1 MICNYFQFLLPSIM
15 FICCC
20 YFGALNTLDFVF
32 QGNSFL
38 RCSSYE
44 YIVIKD
50 WLKLLSSNVSCNNQ
64 TNRFPNNTVLK
75 VYKSL
80 TSLVCDDLTKQTR
93 ISSNITPLLPP
104 STKNKSTSED
114 IQQFRGTVNVD
125 KDTYSFE
132 PSLESTS
139 SNVTIHYK
147 NLHWSS
153 NFSYT
158 LYLTFDKQPIMCR
171 IELNISD
178 TVNNGK
184 CVNDGAGKALI
195 HCYYDPQSTSKL
207 LLTQVNWTQLDSFRA
222 DEFYYAS
229 NWTVQ
234 GGYYIN
240 LLSLKTTST
249 STTTST
255 TATTSTSRTTSTT
268 VTTST
273 SRTTSTTTTT
283 STSTTTSTTATT
295 LTSTTT
301 TAPVTSTTTTTSTS
315 TTTAPLTSTTTITS
329 TSTTITPPVTS
340 TTTTASTSTTTTTVL
355 VTTTTLTT
363 TTPIVTST
371 LTMTTKH
378 QILTTS
384 SIILSDTGT
393 TFFKP

>member
-64 TNRFPNNTVLK
+64 TNRFPNNTVLQ
-75 VYKSL
+75 VYKSV

-255 TATTSTSRTTSTT
+255 TATTSTSTTTT
-268 VTTST
+268 VSVTN
-273 SRTTSTTTTT
+273 TTTTT
-283 STSTTTSTTATT
+283 STSTTTTTTT
-295 LTSTTT
+295 TTVPVTTTTTTTSTSTTT
-301 TAPVTSTTTTTSTS
+301 TTTTVPVTTTTTTTSTSTTTTTTTTTPPVTSATTTTSTS
-315 TTTAPLTSTTTITS
+315 TTTAPVAT
-329 TSTTITPPVTS
+329 
-340 TTTTASTSTTTTTVL
+340 TTTTASTSTI
-355 VTTTTLTT
+355 
-363 TTPIVTST
+363 TTPLVTST
-371 LTMTTKH
+371 STMTTKH
-378 QILTTS
+378 QIITTS